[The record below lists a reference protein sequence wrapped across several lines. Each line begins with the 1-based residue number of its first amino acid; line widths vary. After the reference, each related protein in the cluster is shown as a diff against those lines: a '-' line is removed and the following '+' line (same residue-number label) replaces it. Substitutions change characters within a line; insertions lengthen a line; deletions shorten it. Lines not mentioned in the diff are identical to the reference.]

1 MTIFLI
7 AVRELLTLFV
17 KRFFFKD
24 FTTVA
29 GQVYLAFMELL
40 CLIFF
45 VSGCSAFTPTMSLG
59 DDISCHLYDTCTGV
73 VCCLTSTRLDRT
85 FKIHFELDP
94 CMNNLKI
101 GIEKYQFDF
110 SLFEFEYETE
120 KIFHL
125 DRVVQIL

>member
-1 MTIFLI
+1 
-7 AVRELLTLFV
+7 
-17 KRFFFKD
+17 
-24 FTTVA
+24 
-29 GQVYLAFMELL
+29 MELL
-40 CLIFF
+40 CFIFF

-59 DDISCHLYDTCTGV
+59 DDISCHLNDTCTGV
-73 VCCLTSTRLDRT
+73 VCCLNSTRLDRT
-85 FKIHFELDP
+85 FNIHFELDP